1 MFRGR
6 ASNCAAPPQ
15 SYKERLICLK
25 AAKVARSRADLLA
38 SDRQYRDLRQE
49 EILDYIVEESAV
61 LYILAENL
69 MMTPEVYFAALEL
82 AKQTETVR
90 WLSEQVSTAK

>member
-1 MFRGR
+1 M
-6 ASNCAAPPQ
+6 S
-15 SYKERLICLK
+15 K
-25 AAKVARSRADLLA
+25 SRADLIA

-82 AKQTETVR
+82 AKQTETIKR
-90 WLSEQVSTAK
+90 LSEQTSTIE